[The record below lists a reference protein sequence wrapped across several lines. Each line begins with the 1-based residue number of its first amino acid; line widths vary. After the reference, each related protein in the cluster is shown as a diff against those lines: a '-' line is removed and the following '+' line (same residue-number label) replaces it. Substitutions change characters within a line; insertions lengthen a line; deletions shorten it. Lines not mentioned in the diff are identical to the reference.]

1 MVDIGTMIAAW
12 RCRRWDA
19 VLVDYADGALEADVR
34 AQVERHLQTC
44 QRCTAALAALTGVSA
59 ALREAPVARHESFW
73 IAQRQATMRSINAI
87 DTAGAEQDELEERSG
102 WGFDLRLALPFA
114 VAMVIALAGYLS
126 LRPPA
131 KPGEMA
137 INTLPL
143 EDLTVLSEVTEETV
157 GPSDGVLE
165 LNVDAEGAAAG
176 AFEAGWVHV
185 DQAPGWGE
193 LDDDDLDTLNGIL
206 S

>member
-1 MVDIGTMIAAW
+1 MIAAW
-12 RCRRWDA
+12 RCRRWNGA
-19 VLVDYADGALEADVR
+19 LVDYADGALEADVR
-34 AQVERHLQTC
+34 AQVERHLATC
-44 QRCTAALAALTGVSA
+44 ERCTAALAALTGVSA
-59 ALREAPVARHESFW
+59 ALREASVARDESFW
-73 IAQRQATMRSINAI
+73 IAQRQATMRSINA
-87 DTAGAEQDELEERSG
+87 AGAEREELEERAG
-102 WGFDLRLALPFA
+102 RGFDLRVALPFA
-114 VAMVIALAGYLS
+114 VAVVIALAGYLS